1 MHECKLPLSID
12 FRHANIVKFLTGH
25 SIWSKD
31 AAAGAR
37 PEGPQPE
44 ARRSR
49 SRLKATAG
57 RALLGMEFAGPTYQP
72 RDQRFLTVLAT
83 EIGLSSTNSVK
94 SVLSRQAGH
103 AGFVLQCGL
112 TRLSG
117 SVGTSQSE

>member
-1 MHECKLPLSID
+1 MKFSKSGKKINWLFCLNPNCKFDEDMHECKLFLSID

-72 RDQRFLTVLAT
+72 RNQRFLTVLAT
-83 EIGLSSTNSVK
+83 EMAS
-94 SVLSRQAGH
+94 
-103 AGFVLQCGL
+103 LQQI
-112 TRLSG
+112 
-117 SVGTSQSE
+117 V